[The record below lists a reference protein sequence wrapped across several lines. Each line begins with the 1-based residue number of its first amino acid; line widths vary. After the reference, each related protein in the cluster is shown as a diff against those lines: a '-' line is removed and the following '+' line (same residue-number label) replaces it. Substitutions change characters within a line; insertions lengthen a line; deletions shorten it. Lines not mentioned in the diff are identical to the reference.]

1 METINKT
8 ELKEKDIYPDHEV
21 LAGILGESYPHYLAL
36 LTLLDQNDLNHEWHY
51 YNDGK
56 AWLCKVQKKKKTM
69 IWMSAWPGYMQA
81 TIYVPEGRMQEVW
94 DLDLSAKAV
103 ERIKAAARVGKSQPC
118 IFDIRD
124 ELAVQD
130 LEKVLKLKMKWK

>member
-1 METINKT
+1 METINNV
-8 ELKEKDIYPDHEV
+8 ELKDKDIYPDEKV
-21 LAGILGESYPHYLAL
+21 LESIIGDSYQYYLSL
-36 LTLLDQNDLNHEWHY
+36 LKLFDEYELNVEWRY
-51 YNDGK
+51 YHDGK
-56 AWLCKVQKKKKTM
+56 TWLCKVQKKKKTM

-81 TIYVPEGRMQEVW
+81 TIYVPESRMQEVW
-94 DLDLSAKAV
+94 DLDLSARAT

-130 LEKVLKLKMKWK
+130 LEKVLLLKLNWK